1 MKVLSVIFSVVM
13 IFTLFA
19 GIVSVDVSASGAL
32 IGDIDK
38 DGTITVSDALHILR
52 ACAGLKNYDE
62 SELPIYDVWSDGAI
76 GVEDALGVL
85 RSSIGIIGSFGKLGV
100 EFTFTPNADAV
111 SLGLNQ
117 GMVDRGVLSYEGS
130 SRVAK
135 VMSKAAAG
143 ESITIATLGGSI
155 TQGTGAE
162 NTFNRYA
169 NRVYSWWK
177 KNFPQSDV
185 KFQNAGIGAT
195 GSLYGVHR
203 VDEHVLAYNPDF
215 LIIEYAVND
224 RDAGTAETY
233 ENLVR
238 KVLKNSPDTAVL
250 LLFMTDM
257 YYNDKQDEEAEIGEL
272 YDLPMISYRNA
283 IKDEIESRRI
293 TWPEIS
299 PDYDGLHP
307 NDRGHGL
314 VAGLVNSYLDGVK
327 RVYEDCSQ
335 IVPGIPEAKYGERYI
350 EASMY
355 WCNEDFDVDSMGSFI
370 VDDYY
375 HHGKTGSWYVKNGI
389 SPLTFEIRGRNIML
403 LHEMNVDQNKSGII
417 KVAIDRKSPV
427 SVDSYFRNGWG
438 NYLVVTPVMTN
449 GTNKVHTVKITPTSG
464 TFRIAAILV
473 S

>member
-1 MKVLSVIFSVVM
+1 MKILSVILSVIM
-13 IFTLFA
+13 ILTLFA
-19 GIVSVDVSASGAL
+19 GISPVGVNAAGDL

-38 DGTITVSDALHILR
+38 DGALTVSDALRILR
-52 ACAGLKNYDE
+52 ACAGINDYEE
-62 SELPIYDVWSDGAI
+62 SDSALYDVWEDGAV

-85 RSSIGIIGSFGKLGV
+85 RSAIGIIGSFGKLGV
-100 EFTFTPNADAV
+100 EFTFTPNTDAV
-111 SLGLNQ
+111 SLGLTQ
-117 GMVDRGVLSYEGS
+117 GMVDRGILSYEGS
-130 SRVAK
+130 ARVAK
-135 VMSKAAAG
+135 VMEKAAAG

-155 TQGTGAE
+155 TQGTGANNE
-162 NTFNRYA
+162 ANRYA
-169 NRVYSWWK
+169 NRVYAWWK
-177 KNFPQSDV
+177 KNFPKSDV

-203 VDEHVLAYNPDF
+203 LDEHVLAYNPDF

-224 RDAGTAETY
+224 TNAGTAETY

-250 LLFMTDM
+250 LIFMTDM

-272 YDLPMISYRNA
+272 YDIPMISYKNA
-283 IKDEIESRRI
+283 IKDEVESGRI
-293 TWPEIS
+293 AWSEIS

-327 RVYEDCSQ
+327 RVYKDCSR
-335 IVPGIPEAKYGERYI
+335 IIPALPKAKYGERYI
-350 EASMY
+350 EAKMY
-355 WCNEDFDVDSMGSFI
+355 WCNEDFEVDSMGSFI
-370 VDDYY
+370 VDGYY
-375 HHGKTGSWYVKNGI
+375 HYGKSGSWYVKNGV
-389 SPLTFEIRGRNIML
+389 SALTFDIKARNIML

-417 KVAIDRKSPV
+417 KVTIDKKTPV
-427 SVDSYFRNGWG
+427 SVDSYFKNGWG
-438 NYLVVTPVMTN
+438 NYLVVTPVLTN
-449 GTNKVHTVKITPTSG
+449 GMNKEHSVKISPYSG